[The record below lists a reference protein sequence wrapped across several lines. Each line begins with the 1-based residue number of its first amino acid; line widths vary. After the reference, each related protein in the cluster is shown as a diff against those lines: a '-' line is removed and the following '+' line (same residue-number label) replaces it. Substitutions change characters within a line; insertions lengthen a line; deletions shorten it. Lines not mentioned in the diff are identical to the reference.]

1 MPSDHNQTGCVGYLP
16 VFTGEGGRSAARV
29 GSFGGQPTQ
38 IGWFGDAPGRSPCQS
53 AVRFGA
59 AAATRPDH
67 VTENA
72 SVRGAVGPIFVVVC
86 VNYF

>member
-38 IGWFGDAPGRSPCQS
+38 IGWFGDAPGCPPCQS

-67 VTENA
+67 VTEND
-72 SVRGAVGPIFVVVC
+72 SVRGGRGAHLC
-86 VNYF
+86 RSLR